1 MLFAISIES
10 QIVESFDYCCLMRW
24 QIIKNLQEEQF
35 KRLVGVK
42 PAIFEKRVSE
52 AKRINK
58 TEVQK
63 ITGKKRGPNQLVR

>member
-1 MLFAISIES
+1 
-10 QIVESFDYCCLMRW
+10 MRW

>member
-1 MLFAISIES
+1 MGF
-10 QIVESFDYCCLMRW
+10 VP
-24 QIIKNLQEEQF
+24 NLSVLDLIFNE
-35 KRLVGVK
+35 GVK